1 MKKYLNLIAILMCTG
16 LLAGCGESTDSTSS
30 SSSSSTSE
38 SSSSSESES
47 SSSVV
52 FEGKSISI
60 STFEI
65 QNTFTQGTQFE
76 NADYADKNSQ
86 LVSYMNTQGSVQDS
100 LVSAITAT
108 KVISTAYGDKT
119 KCALTL
125 GSGSY
130 DGSIKFSFAKPVQKI
145 EFTLVPYWNQYEDT
159 WTNPGSP
166 YIVTF
171 NDSFSNISYGS
182 STMTNTEIAL
192 PGESDQN
199 PLETSKSETFEG
211 GVSTYTIASTSYAVN
226 GGAGRIMIKSLTF
239 TY

>member
-1 MKKYLNLIAILMCTG
+1 MCTG
-16 LLAGCGESTDSTSS
+16 LLAGCGESTDPTSS
-30 SSSSSTSE
+30 SSSSSASE

-76 NADYADKNSQ
+76 NADYADKN
-86 LVSYMNTQGSVQDS
+86 SYMNTQGSVQDS

-130 DGSIKFSFAKPVQKI
+130 DGSIKFSFAKPVQKV